1 MEQQYLK
8 GKRNFLIRTYFY
20 LTNGLALVNDFR
32 NLGLGIF
39 ALYFA
44 LKLTNPW
51 LMVLMFTVSIAI
63 LIPTGHFMVHKVSKV
78 KEWLATKFGSH
89 YAIQNFDYVKEQ
101 FETLKRIE
109 RLLQDQ
115 ATFMNV
121 AKKLSVDKDLA
132 KRGLVGSFDNIPVFV
147 TKKKK

>member
-1 MEQQYLK
+1 MEQEYLK

-89 YAIQNFDYVKEQ
+89 YAIQNFDYVKAQYE
-101 FETLKRIE
+101 
-109 RLLQDQ
+109 LLVSIKKLLEDQ
-115 ATFMNV
+115 QVFKKV
-121 AKKLSVDKDLA
+121 AKNPEVL
-132 KRGLVGSFDNIPVFV
+132 
-147 TKKKK
+147 KKGISGKFK